1 MLGSDRQKRRA
12 ILGSSAVLPRPLRVA
27 VREHL
32 LEGLELGRARRSPLF
47 LVGHPKSGNTWLR
60 TMVSRA
66 YQARYGLPETLVLK
80 SDELA
85 LANPQL
91 PRFCVT
97 NGHYSYERVVGR
109 ILDAEHPDPEFAD
122 RRLVFLARHPCDIA
136 VSWYLQFTK
145 RISPAKRE
153 LINANLS
160 RPIDPERISRWDFVM
175 NEEIGLRNVIAF
187 LNRWERNARAL
198 RHHLIVHYEDLR
210 TETAVTLS
218 RILEFWQQPF
228 TPREIEAAV
237 SFASFDNLKQLEA
250 SGFFRH
256 GGLALQNAG
265 DPETFKV
272 RRAKIH
278 GYRDDF
284 EPSQVAELDELV
296 AKHLS
301 PTLGYGRAA
310 AAGTT
315 GSA

>member
-1 MLGSDRQKRRA
+1 
-12 ILGSSAVLPRPLRVA
+12 
-27 VREHL
+27 
-32 LEGLELGRARRSPLF
+32 
-47 LVGHPKSGNTWLR
+47 
-60 TMVSRA
+60 MVSRA
-66 YQARYGLPETLVLK
+66 YQARYGLPDTLVLK

-85 LANPQL
+85 LADPKL

-109 ILDAEHPDPEFAD
+109 ILDAERPDPEFAD

-160 RPIDPERISRWDFVM
+160 RPIDHERISRWDFVM
-175 NEEIGLRNVIAF
+175 NEEIGLRNIIAF
-187 LNRWERNARAL
+187 LNRWERNARAM

-210 TETAVTLS
+210 TQTGPTLS

-228 TPREIEAAV
+228 TREEIEAAV

-256 GGLALQNAG
+256 GGLALQDAS

-284 EPSQVAELDELV
+284 EPRQVAELDELV
-296 AKHLS
+296 AKHIS
-301 PTLGYGRAA
+301 PTLGYGGAATARAPGGA
-310 AAGTT
+310 
-315 GSA
+315 